1 MHDSSHVTHTPKYCP
16 QAYENTQTARRAHST
31 HGGAPEC
38 ASAEG
43 APSLSIAVSV
53 SRELHTALPC
63 LPTCL
68 AGTPLAALVGSR
80 PSAPMRLAVPSRVE
94 AQTRAEPSAGA
105 QGPVLNE
112 EARLAEC
119 ERWHGRRMQEGARA
133 RRRRQRRRWALPV
146 AAAVGVH
153 QEFTKLSSKYTQ
165 SSSSTCRATVT
176 VAGWVKCSNAWG
188 LVFYFKEYQ
197 VRPLR
202 RARV

>member
-1 MHDSSHVTHTPKYCP
+1 MAVRPNAPRQKVRPAFQLANCRLT
-16 QAYENTQTARRAHST
+16 RASCRT
-31 HGGAPEC
+31 
-38 ASAEG
+38 
-43 APSLSIAVSV
+43 SLPA
-53 SRELHTALPC
+53 ALP
-63 LPTCL
+63 LL
-68 AGTPLAALVGSR
+68 ARPSFAALVGSR
-80 PSAPMRLAVPSRVE
+80 PSAPLRPAVPSRVE
-94 AQTRAEPSAGA
+94 AHTRAEPSAGA